1 MQRTVSTWQNEYPE
15 SSFFYQLRE
24 NGTVSICLSNKPEPN
39 VIYAELNHRASY
51 LIKACDQ
58 ITSLHNLRTKI
69 NRDWPSLSLRDFDY
83 ELDKL
88 VECGYLFRE
97 KDRFLTLAI
106 DFDQY
111 NIREDDTNYKHR
123 YRKKQRA
130 LNHFFTNRS
139 RRNNI

>member
-58 ITSLHNLRTKI
+58 ISEKKIDSLLLQLILTSTTYVKTIQIINTAIGKNRERLIIFSPIVLEETTFNL
-69 NRDWPSLSLRDFDY
+69 
-83 ELDKL
+83 ELK
-88 VECGYLFRE
+88 EY
-97 KDRFLTLAI
+97 
-106 DFDQY
+106 
-111 NIREDDTNYKHR
+111 
-123 YRKKQRA
+123 
-130 LNHFFTNRS
+130 
-139 RRNNI
+139 